1 LRVILDTNVIIA
13 AFATHGLCHLVF
25 ESVVAHHDL
34 ISSEGLMREVRE
46 NLKTKVK
53 LPQARID
60 EIDTF
65 IRGHSSITKDVNVP
79 GLKCR
84 DPGDLKVLA
93 LAINQKVEVI
103 VTGDKDLLVLGATQG
118 TAIVSP
124 RQFWDML
131 RERK

>member
-1 LRVILDTNVIIA
+1 MKVILDTNVIIA

-25 ESVVAHHDL
+25 ESVVAHHEL
-34 ISSEGLMREVRE
+34 ISSEFLMKEVCE
-46 NLKTKVK
+46 NLKRKIK
-53 LPQARID
+53 LPQGRID
-60 EIDTF
+60 EINAF
-65 IRGHSSITKDVNVP
+65 IRSHSKISKDINVP

-93 LAINQKVEVI
+93 LAINQKAEVI
-103 VTGDKDLLVLGATQG
+103 VTGDQDLLVLGPTPN